1 MEKITKLLVF
11 CCITVFLL
19 SSCSSTPDSS
29 GGLESRT
36 PLVPLSCIAVLPAG
50 TSVDKDETISYEE
63 AQSLEKGAA
72 LATKVIGDTLA
83 GKETVRIIT
92 SSQLSELVPGIS
104 GGVSGTVTALGEK
117 MNCDAVLITTVR
129 KFKQREGGDYSVDSP
144 ASADVRMVLRHAAN
158 YNVLWTAD
166 YRETQES
173 FLKNIFSY
181 NKIQKRGFKWI
192 TVEDLL
198 EQGIKDR
205 LAECPYLQ

>member
-1 MEKITKLLVF
+1 MEKIIKLLVF
-11 CCITVFLL
+11 CCCAVFLL
-19 SSCSSTPDSS
+19 SSCSSTPETS
-29 GGLESRT
+29 GGLQTRA

-72 LATKVIGDTLA
+72 LATTVIGETLA
-83 GKETVRIIT
+83 GNETVRIIT
-92 SSQLSELVPGIS
+92 SNQLSELVPGIS
-104 GGVSGTVTALGEK
+104 GGVSGTVAALGEK

-129 KFKQREGGDYSVDSP
+129 KFRQREGGDYSVESP

-158 YNVLWTAD
+158 YNVLWAAD

-181 NKIQKRGFKWI
+181 SKMQKRGFKWI